1 MAKRAAKPKPEPE
14 PETYDDED
22 DEAEEES
29 VSAESEDGAAGN
41 EAGEEEYVLC
51 PVCRGR
57 NKSCTYCEGFGDV
70 HPDDVDAILEAHR
83 KAGGVPT
90 AVIIIAV
97 CLILGLGAA
106 GFMIVRSNQ
115 NNTEDGGAGA
125 SGTGAQS
132 NTQSGGAAGPL
143 PPPAPTLRNQDATDA
158 IIDMKIYMKAKTPA
172 GYQKA
177 IEIGEAAL
185 PKAQDPTQRKNLED
199 LLAQARAKLNK

>member
-1 MAKRAAKPKPEPE
+1 MAKRAAKPE

-22 DEAEEES
+22 DEAEQEDA
-29 VSAESEDGAAGN
+29 SAESEDGAGDA
-41 EAGEEEYVLC
+41 EAGEDDYVPC

-70 HPDDVDAILEAHR
+70 HPDDVDAILEAQR

-90 AVIIIAV
+90 AVIVIAV

-115 NNTEDGGAGA
+115 NHTEGDATGT
-125 SGTGAQS
+125 SGTGAQQ
-132 NTQSGGAAGPL
+132 NTQTGGATGPV
-143 PPPAPTLRNQDATDA
+143 PPPVPTLRNQDATDA

-185 PKAQDPTQRKNLED
+185 PKAQDPNQRKNLED